1 MTILIREQL
10 PSGAGTTT
18 LDRELEGAR
27 LTFGSAPDCSVQI
40 LGRGVARIHGTL
52 QPERGALTLNCPRGL
67 SVQVDGRPTSGVT
80 LKTGDAMELAGTTI
94 RVLDAPPGFEAAVAV
109 EPSRDVNPAEFESAY
124 VTSLDQTWLSRR
136 RPAWILAFVILL
148 GGLAIPFL
156 APRDAVPEWT
166 SDAVWSSGPLHP
178 AHAVAVGDDCGA
190 CHSKPFQRVRDE
202 ACTTCH
208 RSVTDHA
215 EAASA
220 SHVGLDTRRCA
231 SCHREHNEP
240 AHMTIS
246 ADALCTD
253 CHARPTWPENRLA
266 AVGGFSPERHPAF
279 TADLMVSAA
288 ETAGTGLGYRWQ
300 RQAMALADAVDA
312 SNLKFPHDVHLDAS
326 QVTDPNTGAAMACDD
341 CHTLQA
347 DDEHFAPVRMEQ
359 HCRDCHDLKFDR
371 RAPERELPHG
381 DPAEALL
388 TMEGHYMRV
397 FADPD
402 AGEPTRT
409 RRRLPDRRRAD
420 ATCDE
425 PAYVCARRRTSQ
437 EAETQFTRRGCVT
450 CHEVVV
456 HDTADLLG
464 RYQVVPVRLT
474 GDFFVAARFDHRA
487 HLTQKDRSDD
497 TVCLDCHDA
506 QASTTSADVL
516 IPDVDNCLSCHSDHR
531 GRELVPLHCIDCHE
545 FHPRGSGEGAQ

>member
-1 MTILIREQL
+1 VSILIREQL
-10 PSGAGTTT
+10 PGGTGTTT
-18 LDRELEGAR
+18 LDRELDSR
-27 LTFGSAPDCSVQI
+27 KLTFGSAPDCSVQI
-40 LGRGVARIHGTL
+40 LGRGVARQHGTL
-52 QPERGALTLNCPRGL
+52 QPEGGGLALSCGRGL
-67 SVQVDGRPTSGVT
+67 SVQVNGERSARMA
-80 LKTGDAMELAGTTI
+80 LKPGDVLELAGSRI
-94 RVLDAPPGFEAAVAV
+94 RVLDAPAGFDAAIAV
-109 EPSRDVNPAEFESAY
+109 EPTREVQPADFESAY

-136 RPAWILAFVILL
+136 KPAWILALIILL
-148 GGLAIPFL
+148 GGLAVPFL

-190 CHSKPFQRVRDE
+190 CHSKPFQRVQDE

-208 RSVTDHA
+208 QRVTDHA
-215 EAASA
+215 AAA
-220 SHVGLDTRRCA
+220 LAGHVGLDERRCA

-240 AHMTIS
+240 VHITIS

-253 CHARPTWPENRLA
+253 CHAEPDWPDNRLA
-266 AVGGFSPERHPAF
+266 AVAGFSPARHPAF
-279 TADLMVSAA
+279 TADLLVSTA
-288 ETAGTGLGYRWQ
+288 ESAGTGLGYRWQ
-300 RQAMALADAVDA
+300 RQAMPLPEAVDA
-312 SNLKFPHDVHLDAS
+312 SNLKFPHDVHLDAA
-326 QVTDPNTGAAMACDD
+326 QVTDPNSGAALACGD

-371 RAPERELPHG
+371 RAPERELPHA

-388 TMEGHYMRV
+388 TMEGHYMRM
-397 FADPD
+397 FADPE
-402 AGEPTRT
+402 AGEPART
-409 RRRLPDRRRAD
+409 RRRLPDRGSAEER
-420 ATCDE
+420 CDE
-425 PAYVCARRRTSQ
+425 PAYVCARRRTAQ

-474 GDFFVAARFDHRA
+474 DDFFVAARFDHRA

-506 QASTTSADVL
+506 RASNTSRDVL
-516 IPDVDNCLSCHSDHR
+516 IPDVDNCLACHSDHR
-531 GRELVPLHCIDCHE
+531 SRQLVPLHCIDCHE
-545 FHPRGSGEGAQ
+545 FHPRGSGEGAE